1 MELVKNEA
9 IFNGLRISMPVPGI
23 IRVTDGNHKKG
34 SYMVSAKLRK
44 SAPKVE
50 GERLVWGKIAIEP
63 ANDMALYFEGRELM
77 RDYTAPRKPLIQVS
91 DEELELLKSEGHA
104 IENMLMKD
112 WPVEVCKTLR
122 PEASIYGLGDKT
134 GYLNKRHYAYE
145 NWCTDDPAPHV
156 DCFKS
161 LYKSIN
167 FFIVSS
173 DNGCVGILA
182 DNTFRTRFD
191 FGKENADYLYFAHA
205 DGALDYYMIPGKDI

>member
-9 IFNGLRISMPVPGI
+9 IYNGLHISMPVPGI
-23 IRVTDGNHKKG
+23 IRVTDGNHKG

-44 SAPKVE
+44 TAPRVK
-50 GERLVWGKIAIEP
+50 GARIVWGRIAIAP
-63 ANDMALYFEGRELM
+63 VNDMALFFEGKELC

-91 DEELELLKSEGHA
+91 DEELELLKSEGHT
-104 IENMLMKD
+104 IENMLMKS
-112 WPVEVCKTLR
+112 WPVEVCKALS
-122 PEASIYGLGDKT
+122 PEAAIYGLGDKT

-182 DNTFRTRFD
+182 DNTLP
-191 FGKENADYLYFAHA
+191 NPL
-205 DGALDYYMIPGKDI
+205 